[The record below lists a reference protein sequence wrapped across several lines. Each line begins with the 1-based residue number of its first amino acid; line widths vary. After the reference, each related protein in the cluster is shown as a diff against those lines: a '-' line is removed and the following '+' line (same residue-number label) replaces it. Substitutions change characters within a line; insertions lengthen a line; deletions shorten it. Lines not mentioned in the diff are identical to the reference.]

1 MSSVLYGGVKY
12 IRVRH
17 AIFCKLCKDTIES
30 NGYHDFKYCS
40 CGAIA
45 IDDCR
50 ILGNPKDVEER
61 NVYCANIDGKKV
73 WLPEDA
79 YLNLQDNSKQ
89 NAREVKSRESQGN
102 SDLAKEAT
110 EGGSSN

>member
-1 MSSVLYGGVKY
+1 MSSLVYAGVKY

-30 NGYHDFKYCS
+30 REYHDLKYCS

-45 IDDCR
+45 IDDDR
-50 ILGNPKDVEER
+50 IIGDKKHIESR
-61 NVYCANIDGKKV
+61 NVYCATVNGKQL

-79 YLNLQDNSKQ
+79 YLNIDNNSNQ
-89 NAREVKSRESQGN
+89 NAR
-102 SDLAKEAT
+102 
-110 EGGSSN
+110 